1 MKLLRAEYKEMLK
14 QAQMAPPRGIGAKI
28 NLIEELNSSKNFGV
42 GTGLEVAFSVLMIY
56 NYTCV

>member
-1 MKLLRAEYKEMLK
+1 
-14 QAQMAPPRGIGAKI
+14 MAPPRGIGAKI